1 MAKQTYSFLI
11 GAWKSLKNVA
21 IIAGVPALVFLIDN
35 WTQWIPNEWNA
46 VAAPVIGFL
55 AYLVKNW
62 QANK

>member
-1 MAKQTYSFLI
+1 MAKEYSFLV
-11 GAWKSLKNVA
+11 GVWKSVKNVA
-21 IIAGVPALVFLIDN
+21 IIAGIPALVFLIDN

-62 QANK
+62 QENK